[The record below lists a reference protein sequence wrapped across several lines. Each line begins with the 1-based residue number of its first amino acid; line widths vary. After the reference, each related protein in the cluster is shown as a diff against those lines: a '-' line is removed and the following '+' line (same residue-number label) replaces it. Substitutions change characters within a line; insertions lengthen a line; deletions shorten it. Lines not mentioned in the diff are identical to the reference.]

1 MSFRSALPPSTLLPF
16 DELGEGDLD
25 QRRVIGVRSD
35 RVRSQLRGR
44 EMVVDR
50 ILVPDFVNVVALAER
65 DGRESLVLVRQW
77 RFGQRG
83 LSVALPGG
91 LVDEGE
97 SHREAGLRELL
108 EETGYA
114 PTASTD
120 VVELGHS
127 HPNPAL
133 MGNVCAHLLVRRVQR
148 VAEPRLDPNEELEVL
163 HLELATLD
171 EALLRH
177 EISDALA
184 LAALLRFRL
193 HRP

>member
-1 MSFRSALPPSTLLPF
+1 MSLPSALPPSTLLPF
-16 DELGEGDLD
+16 DELSEGVLD

-35 RVRSQLRGR
+35 RVLSRQRGR
-44 EMVVDR
+44 ELVVDR
-50 ILVPDFVNVVALAER
+50 ILVPDFVNVVALTENA
-65 DGRESLVLVRQW
+65 GRESLVLVRQW

-97 SHREAGLRELL
+97 SHRAAGLRELL

-114 PTASTD
+114 AIHAED
-120 VVELGHS
+120 VVELGYS

-133 MGNVCAHLLVRRVQR
+133 MGNVCAHLLVPRAQR
-148 VAEPRLDPNEELEVL
+148 VADPCLDPNEELEVL
-163 HLELATLD
+163 HLDLASLD
-171 EALLRH
+171 DTLLRH
-177 EISDALA
+177 EITDALA

-193 HRP
+193 HCT